1 MMIEFID
8 YRRIHV
14 EPSIEVDRSRGE
26 KLVIDVDVT
35 FPRIPCYCKRFA
47 THVSSASEAHTSVL
61 SLDVMD
67 ISGEQQHDV
76 THEITKTRV
85 SKEGYELE
93 TLRNGRTCISLQEL
107 LGHSG

>member
-35 FPRIPCYCKRFA
+35 FPRIPCYCKLSRLRRSGVKKL
-47 THVSSASEAHTSVL
+47 THQC
-61 SLDVMD
+61 SLW
-67 ISGEQQHDV
+67 
-76 THEITKTRV
+76 T
-85 SKEGYELE
+85 
-93 TLRNGRTCISLQEL
+93 
-107 LGHSG
+107 